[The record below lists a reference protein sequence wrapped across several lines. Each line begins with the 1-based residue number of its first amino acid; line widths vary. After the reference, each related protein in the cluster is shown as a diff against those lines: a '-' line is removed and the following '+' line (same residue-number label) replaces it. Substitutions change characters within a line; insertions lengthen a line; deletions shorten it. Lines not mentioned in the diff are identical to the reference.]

1 MFSLRQAVVTA
12 FFMGTTTIVSAETWY
27 GIATWYQPNGRYGAC
42 GAPSQNF
49 DLVVAL
55 PPSLYANGANCWK
68 HLGIINSDNGAWV
81 DAVVVD
87 LCPDCEG
94 NHIDMSSGAFS
105 KLSTLDKGVIDV
117 TWYYE

>member
-1 MFSLRQAVVTA
+1 M
-12 FFMGTTTIVSAETWY
+12 
-27 GIATWYQPNGRYGAC
+27 
-42 GAPSQNF
+42 
-49 DLVVAL
+49 AL

-68 HLGIINSDNGAWV
+68 HLGIISTYFYIILCLDIWSEMASDSDNGAWV

-94 NHIDMSSGAFS
+94 NHIDLSSGAFS
-105 KLSTLDKGVIDV
+105 KLSTLDTGVIDV